1 MPGGSGKG
9 WAMTG
14 PVRAAGDPSADRR
27 PRTLW
32 WASLATGGF
41 ALALGVVV
49 VTAGLVS
56 DQLLHPGLAGALR
69 GGWIGLYA
77 GVGLYF
83 ARRRPEWGL
92 GVLMTTVA
100 ALTAVACVDAFPGQV
115 PYTVSR
121 IVTIAIV
128 PLAALMLM
136 TFPAGRIGKDRD
148 RRLVLI
154 AAPLLAAI
162 GTAYLMVAP
171 AAPWSQAVSQC
182 RDACSTSAVQVG
194 NAPGVARGL
203 LVALAAVAI
212 ASILA
217 ALVVLARE
225 IRSVSPVAK
234 RTLTPVAWLTI
245 VWGAPLSV
253 GLVALAIDP
262 GPERLSPYLIS
273 TGIIRA
279 ILPLVLL
286 GVLLTYAV
294 RTRVIQ
300 DELLSQLAEAQDP
313 AQVESLIAKAL
324 RDPTLRLA
332 VRNGAGWTDLQG
344 RPLPA
349 NGDGD
354 RGWVEMTISGVGAGA
369 LTFDPALSTR
379 GERVQAIAA
388 FGAVALERAR
398 SDAELMAVRQR
409 LVAVAEAE
417 RRRIERS
424 LHDGAQQHLVGM
436 MVRMAMAR
444 EVMAARPQMAQ
455 DILGDL
461 ALDLQRAL
469 DELRDLA
476 RGLYPAVLVDHGVA
490 EALRSAARHS
500 PVPVEVEAEPVGRFD
515 PQREAAVYFCCAEAL
530 QNALKHAGDDP
541 GILMRLWRDEDD
553 ALCFEVSDRGRGF
566 AGDRLAT
573 GSGLMGMR
581 DRVEGVGGTLA
592 IESDPGRGTVVR
604 GRIPAD

>member
-1 MPGGSGKG
+1 
-9 WAMTG
+9 MTS
-14 PVRAAGDPSADRR
+14 PVRAAEDPSAGRR
-27 PRTLW
+27 ERTLW
-32 WASLATGGF
+32 WATLATAGF

-49 VTAGLVS
+49 VTATLVG
-56 DQLLHPGLAGALR
+56 DQLLHPELAGALR
-69 GGWIGLYA
+69 ACWIGLYA
-77 GVGLYF
+77 GVGVYL
-83 ARRRPEWGL
+83 AWRRPDWGL
-92 GVLMTTVA
+92 GIIMTTLGAIA
-100 ALTAVACVDAFPGQV
+100 AIACLDAFPGPV
-115 PYTVSR
+115 PYTASR
-121 IVTIAIV
+121 IATIALV
-128 PLAALMLM
+128 PVAALMLM
-136 TFPAGRIGKDRD
+136 TFPAGRIGKDRE
-148 RRLVLI
+148 RRLVLVAI
-154 AAPLLAAI
+154 PLLAAI

-171 AAPWSQAVSQC
+171 TAPWSQAVSHC
-182 RDACSTSAVQVG
+182 REACSTSAVQVTE
-194 NAPGVARGL
+194 APGAARGL
-203 LVALAAVAI
+203 LVALAVVAI
-212 ASILA
+212 VSILA
-217 ALVVLARE
+217 ALVVLVRE
-225 IRSVSPVAK
+225 IRTASPVAK
-234 RTLTPVAWLTI
+234 RTLKPVAWLTG

-286 GVLLTYAV
+286 GVLLAYAV
-294 RTRVIQ
+294 RTRLIQ
-300 DELLSQLAEAQDP
+300 DELMSELARARDP
-313 AQVESLIAKAL
+313 VQVESLIAKAL
-324 RDPTLRLA
+324 RDPSLRLA
-332 VRNGAGWTDLQG
+332 VRNGAGWTDLDG

-354 RGWVEMTISGVGAGA
+354 RGWAEMTISGVGAGA

-398 SDAELMAVRQR
+398 IDAELMAVRQR

-455 DILGDL
+455 DILGEL

-469 DELRDLA
+469 DDLRDLA

-500 PVPVEVEAEPVGRFD
+500 PLPVEVEAEPVGRFD
-515 PQREAAVYFCCAEAL
+515 PPREAAVYFCCAEAL

-541 GILMRLWRDEDD
+541 EIRMRLWLDGDG
-553 ALCFEVSDRGRGF
+553 AVGFEVSDRGRGF
-566 AGDRLAT
+566 AGDRPAS
-573 GSGLMGMR
+573 GSGLMGMH
-581 DRVEGVGGTLA
+581 DRVEGVGGTLSV
-592 IESDPGRGTVVR
+592 ESDPERGTVVR
-604 GRIPAD
+604 GRIPAG

>member
-1 MPGGSGKG
+1 
-9 WAMTG
+9 MTG
-14 PVRAAGDPSADRR
+14 SVRAAEDPSADRR
-27 PRTLW
+27 ARTLW
-32 WASLATGGF
+32 WAALATGGF
-41 ALALGVVV
+41 ALALGIVV
-49 VTAGLVS
+49 VTAGLVG

-69 GGWIGLYA
+69 AGWIGLYA
-77 GVGLYF
+77 GVGVYL
-83 ARRRPEWGL
+83 AWRRPAWGL

-100 ALTAVACVDAFPGQV
+100 ALTAVACLDAFAGQV

-171 AAPWSQAVSQC
+171 TAPWSQAVSHC
-182 RDACSTSAVQVG
+182 RDACSTSAVQVAD
-194 NAPGVARGL
+194 APGVARGL
-203 LVALAAVAI
+203 LAALAVVAI
-212 ASILA
+212 VSILA
-217 ALVVLARE
+217 AVVVLLRE
-225 IRSVSPVAK
+225 IRSATPVAK
-234 RTLTPVAWLTI
+234 RTLKPVAWLAI

-262 GPERLSPYLIS
+262 GPQRLSPYLIS

-286 GVLLTYAV
+286 GVLLTSAV

-300 DELLSQLAEAQDP
+300 DELLSQLARARDP
-313 AQVESLIAKAL
+313 VQVESLIASAL
-324 RDPTLRLA
+324 SDPSLRLA
-332 VRNGAGWTDLQG
+332 VRNGAGWTDLEG

-349 NGDGD
+349 NGGGD

-379 GERVQAIAA
+379 GERMQAIAA

-436 MVRMAMAR
+436 MVRMATAR

-455 DILGDL
+455 DILGEL

-490 EALRSAARHS
+490 EALRSAARHA
-500 PVPVEVEAEPVGRFD
+500 PVPVEVEAGPVGRFD

-541 GILMRLWRDEDD
+541 GIRMRLWRDEDD
-553 ALCFEVSDRGRGF
+553 AVGFEVSDRGRGF

-573 GSGLMGMR
+573 GSGLVGMR
-581 DRVEGVGGTLA
+581 DRVEGVGGTLG
-592 IESDPGRGTVVR
+592 IESAPGRGTVVR
-604 GRIPAD
+604 GRVPAG